1 MASTLST
8 ARRQRAPRTSIVA
21 YTQFNQLTRYV
32 RISENGQVWNLTK
45 PAVLHLQKAV
55 DACMLAI
62 LDVAVATMTRKTL
75 TVDDVDRA
83 RQFFAVF
90 TGTTTATGPTSSFPA
105 TLKMPQKFGVRA
117 LKLRH
122 PALYVQQAAAAA
134 MTALYANLVRTALRE
149 LNGLAGKRT
158 GPTMVHDVLR
168 RVPCLALIPAPPP
181 SKRRAKAVAKANAA
195 NTANAANANTGTK
208 TKTKKS
214 AKTKKKRKRTAN
226 AAGGTA
232 RKKRTA

>member
-1 MASTLST
+1 MCLPRASSCSL
-8 ARRQRAPRTSIVA
+8 
-21 YTQFNQLTRYV
+21 
-32 RISENGQVWNLTK
+32 
-45 PAVLHLQKAV
+45 
-55 DACMLAI
+55 
-62 LDVAVATMTRKTL
+62 LDVAGATMTRKTL
-75 TVDDVDRA
+75 PVDDGDRA

-90 TGTTTATGPTSSFPA
+90 TGTTTATGPTSSFPT

-181 SKRRAKAVAKANAA
+181 SKRRAKAVAKAVANAA
-195 NTANAANANTGTK
+195 NTNNNTGTK

-226 AAGGTA
+226 ATTGGTA

>member
-181 SKRRAKAVAKANAA
+181 SKRRAKAVANAA
-195 NTANAANANTGTK
+195 NANANANANTGTK

-214 AKTKKKRKRTAN
+214 AKTKKKRKRTAD
-226 AAGGTA
+226 GGTA